1 MVSWSN
7 DLLIDCYDSIYFD
20 QTVDEPLLIN
30 IKEELTSMFKYPGKN
45 ATTKN
50 QLIENKLPVE
60 FSNGDKFKLNQQFI
74 ESSILLSNELDLNEL
89 HTAEILYHANKSNI
103 EGIDF
108 VDTGKQY
115 FFKRFEYALNI
126 LGYLITNKRLN
137 LIITD
142 INELSTNLI
151 NSFTNIYEI
160 LNNLDDLINKMNVTN
175 SWNEGS
181 VNSILYTKQE
191 LFQLHELLGQ
201 IYFNLIENY
210 FVKINLTSFNK
221 MMVHIKSTLS
231 DDEVL
236 IIHYLPGILSF
247 VNKFEK
253 LPESDIISLHKQI
266 TTSLNEDFKLVSVN
280 DDTIDLTNSKLKSFE
295 VLIDFV
301 ILTNLV
307 NWCKNT
313 KNYEKFDFDNDF
325 LKYFQICLNY
335 GVFENLLRF
344 TSETSNEET
353 IKYFEINNLCDFK
366 FNLQKNFPNLKLI
379 KFTDCDKLSLKVSK
393 VFKDDLLPIYWHFFF
408 KNFIDNVAIILTQL
422 RDNEEDFLL
431 SSINKQKKN
440 KEIQDTNNEKSL
452 IGISQAIETTQDHF
466 EIDFEEI
473 YLRSDLE
480 RFYLSFVYTYNFRPM
495 IGDLIWGNDELNTDL
510 IGFIMWGVNNNSSP
524 LITATF
530 CLLLSSLTTN
540 GDNSSNKIFE
550 ILINNNSIKKIDYS
564 KISIDS
570 IYESLNYYLD
580 SLNENL
586 ENDSTVPKSNLLLN
600 DQKKFNEIL
609 IELSNDSMIFINGF
623 LNLISSIISNLN
635 DNFERSKEIKINLF
649 NRFKPIIIGFLKF
662 DNLITNSKL
671 KSNSNSIILINE
683 SNRIQLV
690 NLIFNFL
697 KSFND
702 LSLNLEIW
710 KILDNWMFHNLID
723 DEKISTTSTK
733 VKFVK
738 NNITIKNAFK
748 INLIDLTNILN
759 FTDLVKSLLVTKK
772 SIDFTTKAQYE
783 LLYPKDLGFNYRL
796 NNEIGIWPYLE
807 FLVVE
812 IFQNSNKIIDNDIK
826 CNLQLTLIEIF
837 QNSID
842 QIDWEFLVDTLPNII
857 EFNNDSLIKENTFQT
872 FIKLHQSMS
881 ILNYL
886 YDDKSVKILFQIIE
900 NEQILNNSLTLLES
914 LINLQEVFK
923 KLLPTIKATSPLNV
937 YYPKNFNI
945 PNIFEL
951 INFNNQIITKLGLL
965 VNHNEDEVVEKSMD
979 LLSKINDN
987 YENIAYLNDNK
998 LFTIYVSSPD
1008 SLNLKYSMINQFLN
1022 GSIEIK
1028 FKILNFLIK
1037 DLTKLGKNPC
1047 ISHFIL
1053 GYKIQG
1059 NYLVLEKKN
1068 LVENLLELLLTTLDS
1083 ISTIDYNNGIN
1094 IINYNSVKISS
1105 LVLNIIIK
1113 LSENPISSTIL
1124 NSIRTNE
1131 INLFEKLMVTQSKI
1145 NLQTIWQDEHF
1156 NGNLL
1161 ETNSF
1166 TNSKISVK
1174 TFFEFFNYRI
1184 LVLKFLTIEFHNLSQ
1199 NKAIYLKTQ
1208 YLNYLLNENNFL
1220 NNNYKILNFLDL
1232 LNFKFINFERFN
1244 HQKFTKFNIN
1254 SVLNEMITDGE
1265 KSDELYSNN
1274 VIVKMNNIG
1283 INETNE
1289 LSKFIEDFINFENLK
1304 KFQLNYLHSW
1314 VQLIEVIINDGNL
1327 SPKNYQ
1333 NFILEIL
1340 SNILPK
1346 INEFFETDDIIFSEE
1361 LISLCVLLFNNYFET
1376 NNEEIFIERLLILLS
1391 TTVKGI
1397 KSLNSTIK
1405 LRNDLYILLNNFLI
1419 KILKID
1425 NKNLLMKIIDIF
1437 KKIDLNFL
1445 DILINDLIVNENSIK
1460 IISIILL
1467 ENLIHLFK
1475 VFDDNYLIS
1484 KLINNNSL
1492 LLIVRLIKRID
1503 EILEFDDNINNLSS
1517 ILYELTIFKSILNLL
1532 IRISTVRQGSSYLI
1546 QSELFSIIKNCKIF
1560 QIDFDLNI
1568 NFKFNNI
1575 NKVNNDDIIDYYEIL
1590 IPVFKLFSILLISM
1604 GPNYKPS
1611 KIQGK
1616 DLLTHFGKLKNT
1628 IVKKDILV
1636 NENKLV
1642 VNESEMKNLDELINQ
1657 FILLESL
1664 VN

>member
-1 MVSWSN
+1 MVNWSN

-20 QTVDEPLLIN
+20 QRVDESLLRS
-30 IKEELTSMFKYPGKN
+30 IKEELTSMFKYPKKDPN
-45 ATTKN
+45 TKN
-50 QLIENKLPVE
+50 QMIENKSPVE

-89 HTAEILYHANKSNI
+89 HTAEILYHGNKSNI
-103 EGIDF
+103 DGVDF

-115 FFKRFEYALNI
+115 YFKRFEYALNI
-126 LGYLITNKRLN
+126 LGYLITNKKLN
-137 LIITD
+137 LIVTD
-142 INELSTNLI
+142 YNELLTNLI
-151 NSFTNIYEI
+151 ESFNNIYRI
-160 LNNLDDLINKMNVTN
+160 LNNLEDLVNKMNVTN
-175 SWNEGS
+175 SWNES
-181 VNSILYTKQE
+181 SLNSILYTKQE

-201 IYFNLIENY
+201 IYYNLIENY
-210 FVKINLTSFNK
+210 FDKFNLASFNT
-221 MMVHIKSTLS
+221 MITHIKSNIS
-231 DDEVL
+231 DDDLL
-236 IIHYLPGILSF
+236 IVHYLPGILNF

-266 TTSLNEDFKLVSVN
+266 TTSLNEDFKLVSIN
-280 DDTIDLTNSKLKSFE
+280 DDIIDLTNSKLKSFE
-295 VLIDFV
+295 VLIDFI

-344 TSETSNEET
+344 TSETSNDET

-379 KFTDCDKLSLKVSK
+379 KFHSEKLQLKISK
-393 VFKDDLLPIYWHFFF
+393 VFKDDLLPIYWHYFF

-431 SSINKQKKN
+431 SSINKQKKS
-440 KEIQDTNNEKSL
+440 KEIQDNNDKSL
-452 IGISQAIETTQDHF
+452 IGINSIEVSEDNF

-480 RFYLSFVYTYNFRPM
+480 RFYLSFVYTYNFRPV
-495 IGDLIWGNDELNTDL
+495 IGDLIWGNDEINNDL

-580 SLNENL
+580 SLNDNL
-586 ENDSTVPKSNLLLN
+586 ETDSTMSKSLLN
-600 DQKKFNEIL
+600 DQLKKFNEIL

-623 LNLISSIISNLN
+623 LNLITSIISNLN

-662 DNLITNSKL
+662 DNLIINSKL
-671 KSNSNSIILINE
+671 KSNSNTIILINE
-683 SNRIQLV
+683 TNRIQLI

-697 KSFND
+697 KSFNEPT
-702 LSLNLEIW
+702 LNLEIW
-710 KILDNWMFHNLID
+710 KILDNWMFHNYID
-723 DEKISTTSTK
+723 DEKISTSSK
-733 VKFVK
+733 IKFTK

-759 FTDLVKSLLVTKK
+759 FTDLIQSLLLKK
-772 SIDFTTKAQYE
+772 SVDFTRIQYE

-807 FLVVE
+807 FIIVE
-812 IFQNSNKIIDNDIK
+812 VFQNSNKVVDNDIK
-826 CNLQLTLIEIF
+826 HHLQGTLIEIF
-837 QNSID
+837 QHSID
-842 QIDWEFLVDTLPNII
+842 QIDWEFLIDTLPTIT
-857 EFNNDSLIKENTFQT
+857 EFDNNSLIKEETFNT
-872 FIKLHQSMS
+872 FIKLHQSIS

-886 YDDKSVKILFQIIE
+886 YDEKSLKVIFQIIE
-900 NEQILNNSLTLLES
+900 DEKPNLSNSLNLLET
-914 LINLQEVFK
+914 LINLQEIFR
-923 KLLPTIKATSPLNV
+923 KLLPIVKSSSPLNV
-937 YYPKNFNI
+937 YYPKNFNS
-945 PNIFEL
+945 PNVFEL
-951 INFNNQIITKLGLL
+951 INFNNEIITKLGLL
-965 VNHNEDEVVEKSMD
+965 INHNDDEVVEKSMD
-979 LLSKINDN
+979 LLNTINNDSN
-987 YENIAYLNDNK
+987 LNENK
-998 LFTIYVSSPD
+998 LFTIYINSPD

-1022 GSIEIK
+1022 GDIKIK
-1028 FKILNFLIK
+1028 FKILNFIIK
-1037 DLTKLGKNPC
+1037 DLAKNGKQPC

-1059 NYLVLEKKN
+1059 NYLILEDKN
-1068 LVENLLELLLTTLDS
+1068 LLKNLLDLLISTLDS

-1094 IINYNSVKISS
+1094 IIDYNSVKVSS
-1105 LVLNIIIK
+1105 LILNIIIK
-1113 LSENPISSTIL
+1113 LSENPVSSTIL
-1124 NSIRTNE
+1124 SFIRNNE
-1131 INLFEKLMVTQSKI
+1131 INLFEKLMTTQSKI
-1145 NLQTIWQDEHF
+1145 NLQTIWNEENF

-1161 ETNSF
+1161 TTNSF
-1166 TNSKISVK
+1166 TDSKISTK
-1174 TFFEFFNYRI
+1174 TFFQFFNYRI

-1199 NKAIYLKTQ
+1199 NKAIYLKNQ
-1208 YLNYLLNENNFL
+1208 YLDFLLNENNFL

-1232 LNFKFINFERFN
+1232 LNFKFTHFERFN
-1244 HQKFTKFNIN
+1244 YQKFPKFNIN
-1254 SVLNEMITDGE
+1254 SVLNEIISDGE
-1265 KSDELYSNN
+1265 RSDDFFNN
-1274 VIVKMNNIG
+1274 TIIVKLNNFG
-1283 INETNE
+1283 IETNE
-1289 LSKFIEDFINFENLK
+1289 LSKFMEDFINFENLK
-1304 KFQLNYLHSW
+1304 KFQLSYLHNW

-1425 NKNLLMKIIDIF
+1425 NKNLLMKVIDIF

-1460 IISIILL
+1460 VISIILL
-1467 ENLIHLFK
+1467 ENLIHLFNK
-1475 VFDDNYLIS
+1475 FDDNYLIN

-1532 IRISTVRQGSSYLI
+1532 IRISTIRQGSSYLI

-1575 NKVNNDDIIDYYEIL
+1575 NKFNNEDIIDYYEIL
-1590 IPVFKLFSILLISM
+1590 IPIFKLFSILLISM

-1611 KIQGK
+1611 KIQGN
-1616 DLLTHFGKLKNT
+1616 DLLNHFSKLKNN

-1642 VNESEMKNLDELINQ
+1642 VNDSEMKNLDKLINQ